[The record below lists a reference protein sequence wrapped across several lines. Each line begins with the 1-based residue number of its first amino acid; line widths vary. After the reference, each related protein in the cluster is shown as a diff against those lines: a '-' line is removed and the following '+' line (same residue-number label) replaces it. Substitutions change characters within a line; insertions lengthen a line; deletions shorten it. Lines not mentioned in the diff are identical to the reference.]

1 VQVASS
7 GACGLLAPDIR
18 LKTDIEPAGERNGL
32 AWYTYRYVWDDVGT
46 VRGGVMAQEVMATH
60 PEAVITHPLG
70 FLMVDYSK
78 LGLENAAV

>member
-1 VQVASS
+1 MGTHGIPIVT
-7 GACGLLAPDIR
+7 CG
-18 LKTDIEPAGERNGL
+18 
-32 AWYTYRYVWDDVGT
+32 DDVGT

-78 LGLENAAV
+78 LGFENAAV

>member
-1 VQVASS
+1 
-7 GACGLLAPDIR
+7 
-18 LKTDIEPAGERNGL
+18 
-32 AWYTYRYVWDDVGT
+32 
-46 VRGGVMAQEVMATH
+46 MAQDVMQTH